1 MERLRRDSAVWR
13 VRGLHAPRLT
23 RTLPRPACA
32 VVVVPDGN
40 VDFEM
45 NFASVNAFDDA
56 EEDNF
61 KMHIRIQQRNGRK
74 STTSIE
80 GFEMIPFPATKFAGI
95 DYKKILKNMK
105 RNFKCNGAIVKDKE
119 TGSKVI
125 QLQGDQRVNVTDWLV
140 DMELCKKNQLVIHGF

>member
-1 MERLRRDSAVWR
+1 MAQMDTT
-13 VRGLHAPRLT
+13 G
-23 RTLPRPACA
+23 
-32 VVVVPDGN
+32 DGI

-45 NFASVNAFDDA
+45 IGHQNVDAFEDA

-80 GFEMIPFPATKFAGI
+80 GFEHVPFPANKYEGI

-105 RNFKCNGAIVKDKE
+105 RNFKCNGAVVKDKK
-119 TGSKVI
+119 TGNKVI
-125 QLQGDQRVNVTDWLV
+125 QLQGDQRSNVTDWLV
-140 DMELCKKNQLVIHGF
+140 DRKLCKRPQIVIHGF